1 MRNRRLASSGL
12 RLSRQP
18 RDRPHQLRGVRRQA
32 HGRQDRSLAQTGS
45 CRSGSPT
52 GCSPTITSRS
62 PTNTAARPGDGLPSL
77 FFPQIA
83 ESAPRSTCNTGGGS
97 VYRPACGSGGS
108 TARESQSE
116 AAPEGDRRGLFRA
129 QATRESRHGRRPRT
143 AFSFPERAGNGRS
156 PHGRRAPFRHPVGR
170 DRYARELGSVA
181 QAADTSEA
189 LATLPGAALLP
200 PTLRRSCSLRSRA
213 TGRFREPA
221 LRIDPEPP
229 QLARRSQLSHRPQ
242 FALAL

>member
-32 HGRQDRSLAQTGS
+32 HGPRTGLSRKPDHADPGRRQVARPLSRRDPRPIRLRGLVTVCPRCFSLKLRNRPPDRLAIRVGGRCIVLLAVREGARRAKAKAKRLPKATDEAYFVRRLRARAGTVVAPGP
-45 CRSGSPT
+45 RFR
-52 GCSPTITSRS
+52 SRS
-62 PTNTAARPGDGLPSL
+62 EPG
-77 FFPQIA
+77 
-83 ESAPRSTCNTGGGS
+83 TGD
-97 VYRPACGSGGS
+97 P
-108 TARESQSE
+108 
-116 AAPEGDRRGLFRA
+116 
-129 QATRESRHGRRPRT
+129 
-143 AFSFPERAGNGRS
+143 
-156 PHGRRAPFRHPVGR
+156 PHGRRAPFRHPVSR